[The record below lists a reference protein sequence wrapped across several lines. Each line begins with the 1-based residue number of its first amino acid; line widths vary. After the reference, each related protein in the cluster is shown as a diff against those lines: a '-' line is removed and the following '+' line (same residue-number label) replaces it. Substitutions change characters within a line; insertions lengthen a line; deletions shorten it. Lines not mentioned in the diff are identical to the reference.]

1 MRALLLTHHFKE
13 HDPMRVHITQLILV
27 AVAATAACRD
37 DQPDIAAPA
46 TQTGRRVAREFES
59 DGPLVRITSP
69 VNDDVVAG
77 GEGQLNAG
85 SLAGG
90 SAFTIVVQTVTKNAT
105 DVSANES
112 TNIRNTALLGQPNP
126 NFPGF
131 SVSID
136 ADMITPDGKIIAKN
150 TNLANLFNTLGTDD
164 SPGDGVTIWAGWHVL
179 ESFPDDVRGF
189 TITAT
194 VRDAQGRIGTDVV
207 KVKVDKHGT
216 SGQALTP
223 APTTVTGDG
232 LDDAD
237 GPEVT
242 LVGPRDPS
250 SVALGT
256 DVVPAFTFFQVS
268 AFDRSGAG
276 IGVNENGDGITAPA
290 TPVGLIRDP
299 AQFASAGAN
308 RNIPGLVFTF
318 DVDFRRGNGVIVP
331 AGQNLAPAFDIA
343 GSTVDHRGNG
353 GVTTTASWVAGGR
366 FVMPVG
372 KTTVTVTARV
382 TDNAGKTGS
391 VSRTF
396 GVSPVANGQLLTPQP

>member
-1 MRALLLTHHFKE
+1 
-13 HDPMRVHITQLILV
+13 MRVHITQLILI
-27 AVAATAACRD
+27 ATAATAACRD
-37 DQPDIAAPA
+37 DRPEIAAPA
-46 TQTGRRVAREFES
+46 TQAVSRVAKESES
-59 DGPLVRITSP
+59 DGPFVRITAP
-69 VNDDVVAG
+69 VNDDVVAP
-77 GEGQLNAG
+77 GEGQLNTG
-85 SLAGG
+85 SLTGG
-90 SAFTIVVQTVTKNAT
+90 SAFTIIVQTVTKNAT

-126 NFPGF
+126 NFPGL

-136 ADMITPDGKIIAKN
+136 ADMITPDGKIIERN

-179 ESFPDDVRGF
+179 ESFPDDVKDF

-207 KVKVDKHGT
+207 RVKVDKHGT

-223 APTTVTGDG
+223 APTTVTSDG

-237 GPEVT
+237 GPEVR

-250 SVALGT
+250 SIALGT
-256 DVVPAFTFFQVS
+256 DATPAFTFFQVS

-276 IGVNENGDGITAPA
+276 IGVSENGEGFSPTI
-290 TPVGLIRDP
+290 GLIRDGG
-299 AQFASAGAN
+299 QFTVAGPN
-308 RNIPGLVFTF
+308 RNFPGLVFTF
-318 DVDFRRGNGVIVP
+318 DVDFRRANGVIVP

-353 GVTTTASWVAGGR
+353 QVTTTASWVAGGS
-366 FVMPVG
+366 FKLPPG

-391 VSRTF
+391 VSRSF
-396 GVSPVANGQLLTPQP
+396 AVSPVANGQLLTPQP

>member
-1 MRALLLTHHFKE
+1 
-13 HDPMRVHITQLILV
+13 MRVHITQFLLI
-27 AVAATAACRD
+27 AAAATAACRD

-46 TQTGRRVAREFES
+46 TQAGSRVAKEFES

-90 SAFTIVVQTVTKNAT
+90 SGFTIIVQTVTKNAT

-126 NFPGF
+126 NFPGL
-131 SVSID
+131 SVRID
-136 ADMITPDGKIIAKN
+136 ADMITPDGTIIQKN
-150 TNLANLFNTLGTDD
+150 TDLSNLFNTLGTDD

-179 ESFPDDVRGF
+179 ESFPDDVKSF
-189 TITAT
+189 TVTAT
-194 VRDAQGRIGTDVV
+194 VRDAQGHIGSDVV
-207 KVKVDKHGT
+207 RVKVDKHGT

-223 APTTVTGDG
+223 APTIVIGDG
-232 LDDAD
+232 LDDPD
-237 GPEVT
+237 GPEVA

-256 DVVPAFTFFQVS
+256 DAVPAFTFFQVS

-299 AQFASAGAN
+299 AQFAVAGPN
-308 RNIPGLVFTF
+308 RNFPGFAFTF
-318 DVDFRRGNGVIVP
+318 DVDFRRANGVIVP
-331 AGQNLAPAFDIA
+331 AGQNLGPAFDIA
-343 GSTVDHRGNG
+343 GSTVDHRGSG
-353 GVTTTASWVAGGR
+353 HVTTTASWVAGGR
-366 FVMPVG
+366 FVMPAG
-372 KTTVTVTARV
+372 KTSVTVTARV

-396 GVSPVANGQLLTPQP
+396 GVSPVTNGQLLTPQP

>member
-1 MRALLLTHHFKE
+1 
-13 HDPMRVHITQLILV
+13 MRVHITQLILV

-136 ADMITPDGKIIAKN
+136 ADMITPDGTIIQKN
-150 TNLANLFNTLGTDD
+150 TDLSNLFNTLGTDD

-179 ESFPDDVRGF
+179 ESFPDDVKSF

-194 VRDAQGRIGTDVV
+194 VRDAQGHIGSDVV
-207 KVKVDKHGT
+207 RVKVDKHGT

-223 APTTVTGDG
+223 APTTVAGDG

-237 GPEVT
+237 GPEVA

-256 DVVPAFTFFQVS
+256 DAVPAFTFFQVS

-276 IGVNENGDGITAPA
+276 IGVNENGAGITN
-290 TPVGLIRDP
+290 PVGLIRDGG
-299 AQFASAGAN
+299 QFATFADN
-308 RNIPGLVFTF
+308 RNFPGLSLTF
-318 DVDFRRGNGVIVP
+318 DVDFRRGNGAIVP
-331 AGQNLAPAFDIA
+331 AGKNLAPAFDIA
-343 GSTVDHRGNG
+343 GSVLDHRGNG
-353 GVTTTASWVAGGR
+353 RVITTASWVAGGS
-366 FVMPVG
+366 FVLPEG
-372 KTTVTVTARV
+372 KTSVTVTARV
-382 TDNAGKTGS
+382 TDNAGKSGS
-391 VSRTF
+391 VTRTF
-396 GVSPVANGQLLTPQP
+396 QVSPTIEGQLLTPAP

>member
-1 MRALLLTHHFKE
+1 
-13 HDPMRVHITQLILV
+13 MRVRITHLV
-27 AVAATAACRD
+27 LLAAAATAACRD
-37 DQPDIAAPA
+37 DQPEIAAPA
-46 TQTGRRVAREFES
+46 STTAVSRGAREFDS

-77 GEGQLNAG
+77 GEGQPGAG
-85 SLAGG
+85 SLTGG
-90 SAFTIVVQTVTKNAT
+90 SGFTIIVQAVTKNAT

-112 TNIRNTALLGQPNP
+112 ANIRNTALLGQPNP
-126 NFPGF
+126 NFPGLT
-131 SVSID
+131 VQID
-136 ADMITPDGKIIAKN
+136 ADMITPDGTIIPRN

-179 ESFPDDVRGF
+179 ESFPDDVKHF

-194 VRDAQGRIGTDVV
+194 VRDAQGHVGTDVV
-207 KVKVDKHGT
+207 RVKVDKHGT
-216 SGQALTP
+216 SGQALTA
-223 APTTVTGDG
+223 APTTVTGEG
-232 LDDAD
+232 LDDAG
-237 GPEVT
+237 GPLVA

-256 DVVPAFTFFQVS
+256 DAVPAFTFFQVS

-308 RNIPGLVFTF
+308 RNFPGLVFTF

-343 GSTVDHRGNG
+343 GSTLDHRGNG
-353 GVTTTASWVAGGR
+353 NVTTTASWVAGGR
-366 FVMPVG
+366 FVMPAG